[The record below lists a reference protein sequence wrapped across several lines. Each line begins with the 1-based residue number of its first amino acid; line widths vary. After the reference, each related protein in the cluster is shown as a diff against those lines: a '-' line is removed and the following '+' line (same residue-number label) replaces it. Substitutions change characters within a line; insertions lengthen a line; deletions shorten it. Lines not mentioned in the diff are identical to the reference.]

1 MDFSAMAED
10 RLAKLKTLPKSFVF
24 SLGDEEKFF
33 AGVERF
39 MSVLKAKAPT
49 DLRWTYIQ
57 MPGDDHNS
65 TKLKTLYQ
73 GLEFVFKA
81 R

>member
-1 MDFSAMAED
+1 
-10 RLAKLKTLPKSFVF
+10 
-24 SLGDEEKFF
+24 
-33 AGVERF
+33 
-39 MSVLKAKAPT
+39 MSVLKAKAPA
-49 DLRWTYIQ
+49 DLRWTYLQ